1 MTPTKRCRLCGGEF
15 PATPAHFYVRASSRD
30 GFRNECKACLKKL
43 NKARYAA
50 NPEKYIAKQRQYWK
64 THREA
69 RREYQR
75 QWRARNPEKLRE
87 KNRRYYARNRE
98 KQLEAN
104 RRWYY
109 NHRDARIRQTTA
121 YAKAHPEQTR
131 QYQAAYRQSS
141 KYRTRYRRYYAEHKE
156 QIAQYGR
163 QWTSANPE
171 RHRARIRR
179 YRARKVGANGFHT
192 AEDIATQYRA
202 QNGRCWWCSCELEE
216 FYHVDHLTPLSR
228 GGSNAPEN
236 IVITCPSCNLSK
248 GNKMP
253 HEWCGRL
260 F

>member
-15 PATPAHFYVRASSRD
+15 PATPEHFYVRASSRD

-179 YRARKVGANGFHT
+179 YRARKVGLTVSTRQRTSQHNIAPRTGGVGGAVANWKNST
-192 AEDIATQYRA
+192 TLTTSPRSLAAE
-202 QNGRCWWCSCELEE
+202 
-216 FYHVDHLTPLSR
+216 V
-228 GGSNAPEN
+228 
-236 IVITCPSCNLSK
+236 
-248 GNKMP
+248 M
-253 HEWCGRL
+253 RL
-260 F
+260 KTL